1 MTESGE
7 FLRDEWRS
15 MQRRLVAHL
24 REPRGSDLADKTSTI
39 DASVYTDVDRFEAER
54 HLLFRK
60 QPLLVGFSREVEAPG
75 DRLLFDEAGPPIVVV
90 RAIDGDLRA
99 FLNLCPHRGSRL
111 VDSCEN
117 SPRMTCPLHAWNFDL
132 EGRLAG
138 LPQAVAFEGLDRDA
152 HGLVAVPVEEWGGM
166 IFVCPEPGGEIH
178 VEDFLGPIG
187 PLLASL
193 DLGRLDR
200 LRLDRIPVA
209 TNWKLALDTFCET
222 YHVPALHRDSL
233 ATNLYSYVALFDHYG
248 RHHRYSGPGLDFG
261 DFMDLPE
268 SQWPSG
274 GYQAVHYIFPN
285 TTIAFTHAFDG
296 STPVVS
302 MFRLF
307 PGENVGETI
316 SLGSTYRRSG
326 SEAADEEVSEMH
338 DMVLDIVCNEDYRV
352 AREGWASLAHA
363 PRGFR
368 FVLGRSEALLQRY
381 HADIADAIE
390 MKLP

>member
-1 MTESGE
+1 
-7 FLRDEWRS
+7 
-15 MQRRLVAHL
+15 
-24 REPRGSDLADKTSTI
+24 
-39 DASVYTDVDRFEAER
+39 
-54 HLLFRK
+54 
-60 QPLLVGFSREVEAPG
+60 
-75 DRLLFDEAGPPIVVV
+75 
-90 RAIDGDLRA
+90 
-99 FLNLCPHRGSRL
+99 
-111 VDSCEN
+111 
-117 SPRMTCPLHAWNFDL
+117 
-132 EGRLAG
+132 

-152 HGLVAVPVEEWGGM
+152 HGLVSVPVEEWGGM
-166 IFVCPEPGGEIH
+166 IFVCAEPGSEID
-178 VEDFLGPIG
+178 VARFLGPIG
-187 PLLASL
+187 PLLTSL
-193 DLGRLDR
+193 DLGKLDR
-200 LRLDRIPVA
+200 LRLDRIPVN

-222 YHVPALHRDSL
+222 YHVPALHRNSL

-268 SQWPSG
+268 SQWPSA

-326 SEAADEEVSEMH
+326 SDAADEQVSEMH

-352 AREGWASLAHA
+352 AREGWASLEHA
-363 PRGFR
+363 PPGFR
-368 FVLGRSEALLQRY
+368 FVLGRNEALLQRY
-381 HADIADAIE
+381 HADIADAID